1 MPDETPTAPEP
12 DEQTPD
18 EQAGDETANLDD
30 PGAVAEQAARAA
42 ERRAADPVIAGFVGQ
57 LGFEPDPFQLRAIDA
72 LRAGRSV
79 LVAAP
84 TGAGKTVVGEF
95 ACHDAVESGGKAFY
109 TTPIKALSNQKYRDL
124 LERYGEDKVGLLTGD
139 RSINGEAPVVVMTTE
154 VLRNMIYE
162 SSGTLKG
169 LRHVVLDEVHYLA
182 DRSRGAVWEEVI
194 VQLPASVQLAALSAT
209 VSNAEDFGRWLDV
222 VRGSGGAEAGGDGCE
237 IVIEES
243 RPVPLR
249 HHYFVNDRVYDTF
262 RAGRKGG
269 ASKEYRDRA
278 SQALGGVPNPEVV
291 MLERRSRQRN
301 RVSNKGR
308 RMGPE
313 VRLRWP
319 SRPMAIAE
327 LAERKWLPAIVFV
340 FSRKGCE
347 DAVEQLTR
355 AGVRLTDARERRE
368 IAVLVDTLLGDLPTA
383 DLQVLGYEKFRS
395 ALLSGIAA
403 HHAGMV
409 PAFKECVEVCFQR
422 NLLKVVVATETL
434 ALGINMPARTVVIER
449 LEKWNGESH
458 VLLTPGEYTQLTGR
472 AGRRGIDPVGH
483 AVVLYQRD
491 LDFHTVAGLVGTRT
505 YPLRSSFQPSYNM
518 AVNLLRRHDLM
529 QAEALLGA
537 SFAQFEADDSV
548 VKKAERLS
556 ELDEGVRGYAKH
568 LRCESGD
575 WDEYW
580 QLRREASQREKAEAK
595 DRRRRADDEV
605 HAAIGA
611 LEPGDVLHL
620 PWIGRR
626 GLAVVIGV
634 HISRKGTPLLQ
645 VVTDD
650 RSLTKV
656 GPREL
661 DGAPRP
667 VERIRLPKAGN
678 PRQKEYRRE
687 LAATLRGLDPPQIE
701 IPVGAHGGGDD
712 AEVSLRPG
720 VDPDPLPGPGREPE
734 PGPSEAVLEL
744 RERLRA
750 HPCHRCPDL
759 AEHERW
765 QHRADDLSAQA
776 DRLRGEINRAT
787 GSLVRQ
793 LHRIL
798 RVLTELG
805 YVDDAPSPTDE
816 GLVLA
821 RIYSEMDLLVS
832 EAVRRG
838 LLDGLGSAELAG
850 IAALFL
856 YETRGGEP
864 SEHPELPT
872 VGLEEAT
879 EAIFELADEL
889 REREQRAGLRST
901 MRELDA
907 GFVAPAYRW
916 ASGADLDDALG
927 HLDLTGGDFV
937 RNIKQI
943 ADLVG
948 QLRGIGR
955 TGLTTEAAMALEAL
969 RRGIVEA

>member
-1 MPDETPTAPEP
+1 VLSDETDPAPDTA
-12 DEQTPD
+12 
-18 EQAGDETANLDD
+18 
-30 PGAVAEQAARAA
+30 
-42 ERRAADPVIAGFVGQ
+42 RRAADPVVAGFVRQ

-95 ACHDAVESGGKAFY
+95 ACHDAVEGGGKAFY

-124 LERYGEDKVGLLTGD
+124 VERYGEDRVGLLTGD

-162 SSGTLKG
+162 SSRTLRG

-209 VSNAEDFGRWLDV
+209 VSNAEDFGRWLDE

-269 ASKEYRDRA
+269 ASKEHRDRA
-278 SQALGGVPNPEVV
+278 SQALAGVPNPEVV
-291 MLERRSRQRN
+291 MLERRARQRN

-308 RMGPE
+308 RMGPD

-347 DAVEQLTR
+347 DAVEQLAR
-355 AGVRLTDARERRE
+355 SGVRLTNARERRE
-368 IAVLVDTLLGDLPTA
+368 IEVLVDTLLGDLPSS
-383 DLQVLGYEKFRS
+383 DLQVLGFEAFRS
-395 ALLSGIAA
+395 ALLDGIAA

-409 PAFKECVEVCFQR
+409 PAFKECVEICFQR

-505 YPLRSSFQPSYNM
+505 YPLRSSFEPSYNM
-518 AVNLLRRHDLM
+518 AVNLLRRHDLV

-556 ELDEGVRGYAKH
+556 ELDQGVRGYGQH
-568 LRCESGD
+568 LRCDLGD
-575 WDEYW
+575 WSEYW
-580 QLRREASQREKAEAK
+580 QLRQEVSRREKAEAK
-595 DRRRRADDEV
+595 ERRRRVDDEV
-605 HAAIGA
+605 RRAIVA

-626 GLAVVIGV
+626 GLAAVVGV
-634 HISRKGTPLLQ
+634 HVSRKGTPLLQ

-661 DGAPRP
+661 DGAPTA

-678 PRQKEYRRE
+678 PRQKEYRRDI
-687 LAATLRGLDPPQIE
+687 AAVLRGLDPPLVDDWSTG
-701 IPVGAHGGGDD
+701 PDGAE
-712 AEVSLRPG
+712 ASELVLRPG
-720 VDPDPLPGPGREPE
+720 VDLDPVPGPSADPE

-759 AEHERW
+759 SEHELW
-765 QHRADDLSAQA
+765 QHRADELGEQA
-776 DRLRGEINRAT
+776 ERLRAEINHAT

-793 LHRIL
+793 LHKIL

-805 YVDDAPSPTDE
+805 YVDETPSPTEE
-816 GLVLA
+816 GLQLA
-821 RIYSEMDLLVS
+821 RIYSEVDLLVS

-838 LLDGLGSAELAG
+838 LLDGLEFAEVAG

-856 YETRGGEP
+856 YEPRGGDP
-864 SEHPELPT
+864 TEHAYLPT
-872 VGLEEAT
+872 VGLEEAA
-879 EAIFELADEL
+879 EAILDLAEEL

-927 HLDLTGGDFV
+927 HLELTGGDFV

-955 TGLTTEAAMALEAL
+955 TGLSTEAASAVEAL